1 MTKGGTGGSAS
12 VQCRNRVMPGRDE
25 LFQLLDEILD
35 DPDRRGPL
43 ESQIED
49 EFVSERAILVLD
61 MTGFSRTTQARGIVE
76 FLLKIRRLRR
86 VADMVIA
93 ENSGDVIKAEADNL
107 FCLFPLVDDA
117 LAAARR
123 IIEWLPAEVY
133 ASIGIGFG
141 PMLLVGEDD
150 MLGSEVNL
158 ASKLGEDVAD
168 DGEILLTQS
177 ARAALAREEKF
188 EARTVSV
195 SGLELR
201 HFACPS
207 S

>member
-1 MTKGGTGGSAS
+1 
-12 VQCRNRVMPGRDE
+12 MPGRDE

-35 DPDRRGPL
+35 DPGRRGSL

-86 VADMVIA
+86 VADTVVA
-93 ENSGDVIKAEADNL
+93 DNRGDVIKAEADNL
-107 FCLFPLVDDA
+107 FCVFHSVDDA

-123 IIEWLPAEVY
+123 IIDGLPAEVY

-141 PMLLVGEDD
+141 PMLLVGDDD

-168 DGEILLTQS
+168 DGEILLTQA
-177 ARAALAREEKF
+177 ARAALTEREKF

>member
-1 MTKGGTGGSAS
+1 M
-12 VQCRNRVMPGRDE
+12 QCRNCLMPGRDE

-35 DPDRRGPL
+35 DPGRRGSL

-86 VADMVIA
+86 VADTVVA
-93 ENSGDVIKAEADNL
+93 DNRGDVIKAEADNL
-107 FCLFPLVDDA
+107 FCVFKSVDDA

-123 IIEWLPAEVY
+123 IIDGLPAEVY

-141 PMLLVGEDD
+141 PMLLVGDDD

-168 DGEILLTQS
+168 DGEILLTQA
-177 ARAALAREEKF
+177 ARAALTEREKF